1 MKIIKS
7 LFLTLLLSLM
17 AYPLSAE
24 NNGLNEKIAAPA
36 TSIVLLTWQT
46 QVKAGCTKQTMI
58 DLSSDNLIVYYDDV
72 PKFSCPKKYIKAEF
86 TGGNNYDGI
95 SLSCCDPNINTNKW
109 FKVYIELGKRDL
121 RLCITEN
128 KNGDSSLDYNDSTSL
143 LFLDGV
149 GFYIKNKWGI
159 SDLKYETNKQKAF
172 KYYTNF
178 MLCNVSF
185 QF

>member
-7 LFLTLLLSLM
+7 LFLTLLLSLI

-36 TSIVLLTWQT
+36 RSIVLLTWPVQIE
-46 QVKAGCTKQTMI
+46 AGCIKQTKI
-58 DLSSDNLIVYYDDV
+58 DLSSDKIVVYYDDV
-72 PKFSCPKKYIKAEF
+72 PEYSCPKKYIKAKF
-86 TGGNNYDGI
+86 SGGNNYDGI

-185 QF
+185 

>member
-1 MKIIKS
+1 MKIFKLS
-7 LFLTLLLSLM
+7 FLLLLLSLITH
-17 AYPLSAE
+17 PITAE

-58 DLSSDNLIVYYDDV
+58 DLSSDNLIVYYDEV

-185 QF
+185 